1 MSPPSPAPPK
11 PVGETSDAA
20 LGETPYTLRAIR
32 EMPGMAGLSP
42 ATVSRLV
49 EAGILLPRRGSRN
62 EYRFGFQDVVLLR
75 TAQQLRAAA
84 VTPQRL
90 LRALA
95 KLREELP
102 RELPLAGLR
111 ITAVGSQVAVRSGAL
126 HWQPESGQLLLDF
139 EVSASG
145 ASLSL
150 LARASERAAA
160 SPDTRA
166 SPASPAAASADADAW
181 FAQGEQAEPH
191 NRAAAEAAYRRAL
204 RLEPGH
210 GGAALNLGALL
221 GDRGCAAEA
230 LAVYDAAL
238 TQRADDALLHFNRAI
253 ALEDLGRDTDALAA
267 YERCLQLAPQ
277 TADAHY
283 NAARLHERLG
293 DAQQALRHLSAY
305 RRLSR

>member
-1 MSPPSPAPPK
+1 
-11 PVGETSDAA
+11 
-20 LGETPYTLRAIR
+20 
-32 EMPGMAGLSP
+32 MAGLSA
-42 ATVSRLV
+42 ATVGRLV
-49 EAGILLPRRGSRN
+49 EAGILLPQRGPRN
-62 EYRFGFQDVVLLR
+62 EYRFGFRDVVLLR

-102 RELPLAGLR
+102 PELPLAGLR

-139 EVSASG
+139 DVSTSG

-150 LARASERAAA
+150 LARASESAAA
-160 SPDTRA
+160 TRPVTG
-166 SPASPAAASADADAW
+166 SSQPASTDRDAAVEANADAW
-181 FAQGEQAEPH
+181 FTQGEQAEPH

-210 GGAALNLGALL
+210 AGAALNLGALL
-221 GDRGCAAEA
+221 GDRGCASDA

-238 TQRADDALLHFNRAI
+238 AQRPDDALLHFNRAI
-253 ALEDLGRDTDALAA
+253 ALEDLGCDSDALGA
-267 YERCLQLAPQ
+267 YERCLQLAPR